1 MFQALNFT
9 EKDSEAQKMMNF
21 HFQGLILFNSK
32 DRTTMQIFSGFY
44 ASHSMANIMG
54 HVSNI
59 SSIQL
64 YVHLLQLFLFFLI
77 YFNFLKCFFDVDHF

>member
-32 DRTTMQIFSGFY
+32 DRTTMQISGFY
-44 ASHSMANIMG
+44 SSHSMANIMG

-77 YFNFLKCFFDVDHF
+77 YFNFLKFFFFM